1 LSNDRATDSAVRPLK
16 YDAGNDRMRP
26 AKFLVIPPGLILRTS
41 MRSGTASFLST
52 AARVLSA
59 WIGIG
64 RLRRPQP
71 LQFLPRRSRL
81 LVAAGVLLLGINC
94 GWVTVAQAA
103 TPAPDDKWR
112 IVCMHHALSDG
123 VIVFRLTPVR
133 GEAIELKVPIKKGTY
148 ENDVARQ
155 VRDVLSINLPKMFY
169 HVETDDGEAVLVK
182 KQRGKSDFSLEFVS
196 NSVNGLGIRV
206 ELD

>member
-1 LSNDRATDSAVRPLK
+1 
-16 YDAGNDRMRP
+16 
-26 AKFLVIPPGLILRTS
+26 
-41 MRSGTASFLST
+41 MRSATALF
-52 AARVLSA
+52 A
-59 WIGIG
+59 
-64 RLRRPQP
+64 
-71 LQFLPRRSRL
+71 
-81 LVAAGVLLLGINC
+81 LLLGIH
-94 GWVTVAQAA
+94 GGLAPAARAA
-103 TPAPDDKWR
+103 TPPPDDKWR

-133 GEAIELKVPIKKGTY
+133 GEAVELKVPIKKGTY

-155 VRDVLSINLPKMFY
+155 VRDVLSINLPKMLY

-182 KQRGKSDFSLEFVS
+182 KQRGKNDFSLEFVS